1 MPLQERSADSVL
13 QPSSKQVAHD
23 PVDEVTLKQARDV
36 LDDVKNKG
44 EAGLRQHALRLGD
57 IKQLDEKIVL
67 DQEELKKAFESMSES
82 EQKLLV
88 RTADR
93 IKGFAQAQRD
103 SVKEIDVPILG
114 GRAGHTVAPVEV
126 AGCYAPGGRYPLPS
140 SVLMTAC
147 TARVA
152 GVKIV
157 VVCSPK
163 PHTVTLAAAYVA
175 GADFFIKIGGA
186 GAIGA
191 LAFGCLPGIPA
202 ADVIVGPGNRW
213 VTAAKS
219 IVSGR
224 CGIDMLAGPSECLVW
239 CDETANAEVVA
250 ADLLA
255 QAEHDTDAV
264 PVLVTSEPHGKET
277 VAKVQKAL
285 EEQLKTLT
293 TAATARESVN
303 KKGFYVIGKDKA
315 EALAVVNALG
325 PEHLE
330 VMTADSVAD
339 AKLCTSYG
347 GLFIGTRSAE
357 VFGDYGCGGINHVLP
372 TSNTAR
378 YTGGLSVFTFLRI
391 RTWLKIEDAQ
401 ASQPLVSDAAQ
412 FARLEG
418 LEGHARAAEQRRL
431 ADGNN
436 KRAKTSD

>member
-1 MPLQERSADSVL
+1 MALRERSARDVL
-13 QPSSKQVAHD
+13 EKTSTHMAED
-23 PVDEVTLKQARDV
+23 PVDAETLQQAKEV
-36 LDDVKNKG
+36 LDDVKTKG
-44 EAGLRQHALRLGD
+44 EAGLRAHALRLGD
-57 IKQLDEKIVL
+57 IKVSNEDIVL
-67 DQEELKKAFESMSES
+67 DKKALKEAFESMSDS
-82 EQKLLV
+82 EQQLLV

-93 IKGFAQAQRD
+93 IKRFAQAQRD
-103 SVKEIDVPILG
+103 AIVELDLPVQG

-152 GVKIV
+152 GVKV
-157 VVCSPK
+157 LVVCSPR
-163 PHTVTLAAAYVA
+163 PRPVTLAAAHVA
-175 GADFFIKIGGA
+175 GADYFIKIGGA

-191 LAFGCLPGIPA
+191 MAFGCLPGIPA
-202 ADVIVGPGNRW
+202 CDVIVGPGNRW

-239 CDETANAEVVA
+239 CDETADPNIVA

-255 QAEHDTDAV
+255 QAEHDTDAI
-264 PVLVTSEPHGKET
+264 PMLVTSEPNGAET
-277 VAKVQKAL
+277 VKKIQHAI
-285 EEQLKTLT
+285 ETQLSTLP
-293 TAATARESVN
+293 TAATAQESVK
-303 KKGFYVIGKDKA
+303 KKGFYVICKDKA
-315 EALAVVNALG
+315 EAAAVVNSLG

-330 VMTADSVAD
+330 VITQDSVAD

-347 GLFIGTRSAE
+347 GLFIGSRSAE

-391 RTWLKIEDAQ
+391 RTWLRIEEEKESQ
-401 ASQPLVSDAAQ
+401 ALVQDAAQ

-418 LEGHARAAEQRRL
+418 LEGHARAAEQRYNSE
-431 ADGNN
+431 NN
-436 KRAKTSD
+436 AKRMKI